1 MKQASKSFASLVVKD
16 KQIQD
21 KMLDAMSKSQ
31 AVAPVGLESLEFD
44 LHEKEQLRA
53 TAQLPQGIRRLLQ
66 RRRTWLYHLFILVMG
81 VIVGLMAFTLSKVGR
96 LTLPSTGPT
105 AHSPARP
112 TRPPAPF
119 FLVLSL
125 SLRPTPQLVLC

>member
-81 VIVGLMAFTLSKVGR
+81 VLVGLIAFTLSKVNPFSAPR
-96 LTLPSTGPT
+96 S
-105 AHSPARP
+105 RP
-112 TRPPAPF
+112 FA
-119 FLVLSL
+119 S
-125 SLRPTPQLVLC
+125 